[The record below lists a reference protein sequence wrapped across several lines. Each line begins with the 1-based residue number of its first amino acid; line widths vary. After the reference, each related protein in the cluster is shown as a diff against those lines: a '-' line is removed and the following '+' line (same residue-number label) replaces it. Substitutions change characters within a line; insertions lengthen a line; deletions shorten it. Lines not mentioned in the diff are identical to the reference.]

1 MVWIQNSNT
10 NIARHW
16 LPTQTTNNTENEKS
30 RESLVILDMFLYC
43 FKSMMSSWWWWSIH
57 CLSSCWS
64 RWVCSWRSSTWSA
77 WCSSSAIGRGVF
89 RFLWSWQFCDD
100 KLKAWIWFVGLLQHK
115 DIWLM
120 FVMLNSEVLNWRQFS
135 SFWFRC
141 SKASLTTLGS
151 PSMSWRWKYWWWFSW
166 WQEIYRFEIS
176 FPWVQFRPC
185 LNHPG
190 SAIQKYL
197 NIQHHVI
204 FNIFQDEWW
213 FEQYSWALFK
223 VRSLLW
229 VEERWD
235 ILI

>member
-16 LPTQTTNNTENEKS
+16 LPTRTLLSQHWEWE
-30 RESLVILDMFLYC
+30 ILGILCDPWYVFVL
-43 FKSMMSSWWWWSIH
+43 FQLIKSMMSTWWWWSIH

-100 KLKAWIWFVGLLQHK
+100 KLKAWIWCVGTLQHK

-120 FVMLNSEVLNWRQFS
+120 FVMLNSEVLKWRQFF

-151 PSMSWRWKYWWWFSW
+151 PSMSWRWKYYDDS
-166 WQEIYRFEIS
+166 
-176 FPWVQFRPC
+176 
-185 LNHPG
+185 HG
-190 SAIQKYL
+190 GKKYSGL
-197 NIQHHVI
+197 RYHSTE
-204 FNIFQDEWW
+204 FNLDL
-213 FEQYSWALFK
+213 A
-223 VRSLLW
+223 
-229 VEERWD
+229 
-235 ILI
+235 